1 MASSPITLCQ
11 IYKDNVKTVSDFTFF
26 GTKINAD
33 GDDSDTIKR
42 CLVLVRI
49 AMAKLHSILK
59 RRDITFPKRSV

>member
-1 MASSPITLCQ
+1 MASSPLTLCQ

-42 CLVLVRI
+42 
-49 AMAKLHSILK
+49 
-59 RRDITFPKRSV
+59 